1 MLGPSY
7 VGVHLRSSAASV
19 HPAPASTAAARAAFQ
34 PPCGPRARTAQR
46 QQEGRAMEKE
56 TTLRIL
62 NALANGI
69 HPATGEKF
77 GADSPYQHPDTVRAL
92 FEAMRAVEGGSA
104 AAPAAGPERRAA
116 LPESGSGSRWT
127 TDEEQRLAGAF
138 DAGRT
143 VDELARAH
151 NRSRARSRRAWC
163 GSARWTLRPSRAPC
177 ATRPSRRARARAR
190 AARGARTGY
199 EKKAPGN
206 PAPFSSGAPDQTMLR
221 CSMPV
226 MMSFSLA
233 SLPWSLIISR
243 SSLTESALR
252 SASS

>member
-1 MLGPSY
+1 MDN
-7 VGVHLRSSAASV
+7 
-19 HPAPASTAAARAAFQ
+19 
-34 PPCGPRARTAQR
+34 
-46 QQEGRAMEKE
+46 E

-151 NRSRARSRRAWC
+151 NRSRAAIE
-163 GSARWTLRPSRAPC
+163 ARLVRLGKMDAAAVTSPLRYPPK
-177 ATRPSRRARARAR
+177 PPGQ
-190 AARGARTGY
+190 GARQG
-199 EKKAPGN
+199 G
-206 PAPFSSGAPDQTMLR
+206 
-221 CSMPV
+221 
-226 MMSFSLA
+226 
-233 SLPWSLIISR
+233 
-243 SSLTESALR
+243 
-252 SASS
+252 